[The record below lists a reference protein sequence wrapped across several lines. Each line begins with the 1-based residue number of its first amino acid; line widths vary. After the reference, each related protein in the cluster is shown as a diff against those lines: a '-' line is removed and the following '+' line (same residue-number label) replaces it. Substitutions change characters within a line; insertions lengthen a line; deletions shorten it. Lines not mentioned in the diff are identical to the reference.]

1 MRYEKPEIKIE
12 KFSIV
17 ENIMDDGVSAGSFH
31 PIIDENK
38 DPWFETAG
46 EALGNIFSID

>member
-17 ENIMDDGVSAGSFH
+17 ENIMDDGVSAGGFY
-31 PIIDENK
+31 PKIDEN
-38 DPWFETAG
+38 DPWFEAAG
-46 EALGNIFSID
+46 EALGNIFSIE

>member
-17 ENIMDDGVSAGSFH
+17 ENIMDDGVSEGGFH
-31 PIIDENK
+31 PVIDEN

>member
-12 KFSIV
+12 KFLIV
-17 ENIMDDGVSAGSFH
+17 ENIMDDGVSAGGFH
-31 PIIDENK
+31 PVIDEN

>member
-17 ENIMDDGVSAGSFH
+17 ENIMDDGVSAGGFH
-31 PIIDENK
+31 PEIDEN

-46 EALGNIFSID
+46 EALGNIFSIE

>member
-17 ENIMDDGVSAGSFH
+17 ENIMDDGVSAGGFH
-31 PIIDENK
+31 PVIDEN
-38 DPWFETAG
+38 DPWFETAV

>member
-1 MRYEKPEIKIE
+1 MSYEKPEIKIE

-17 ENIMDDGVSAGSFH
+17 ENIMDDGVSAGGFH
-31 PIIDENK
+31 PVIDEN

>member
-17 ENIMDDGVSAGSFH
+17 ENIMDDGVSAGGFQ
-31 PIIDENK
+31 PVIDEK

>member
-17 ENIMDDGVSAGSFH
+17 ENIMDDGVSAGGFH
-31 PIIDENK
+31 PVIDEN
-38 DPWFETAG
+38 DPWIETAG

>member
-1 MRYEKPEIKIE
+1 MRYGKPEITIE

-17 ENIMDDGVSAGSFH
+17 ENIMDDGVSAGGFH
-31 PIIDENK
+31 PVIDEN

>member
-17 ENIMDDGVSAGSFH
+17 ENIMDDGVSAGVFH
-31 PIIDENK
+31 PVIDEN

-46 EALGNIFSID
+46 EALGNIFGID

>member
-1 MRYEKPEIKIE
+1 MRYEKLEIKIE

-17 ENIMDDGVSAGSFH
+17 ENIMDDGVSAGGFH
-31 PIIDENK
+31 PVIDEN

>member
-17 ENIMDDGVSAGSFH
+17 ENIMDDG
-31 PIIDENK
+31 
-38 DPWFETAG
+38 
-46 EALGNIFSID
+46 ALGNIFSID

>member
-17 ENIMDDGVSAGSFH
+17 EDIMDDGVSAGEFK
-31 PIIDENK
+31 PTIDEN
-38 DPWFETAG
+38 DPWFEPMG
-46 EALGNIFSID
+46 EALGNIFGIN

>member
-12 KFSIV
+12 KFSII
-17 ENIMDDGVSAGSFH
+17 ENIMDDGVSAGGFH
-31 PIIDENK
+31 PVIDEN

-46 EALGNIFSID
+46 EALRNIFSID

>member
-17 ENIMDDGVSAGSFH
+17 ENIMDDGVSAGGFH
-31 PIIDENK
+31 PEIDEN

-46 EALGNIFSID
+46 EALGNIFSIN

>member
-17 ENIMDDGVSAGSFH
+17 ENIMDDGVSAGGFH
-31 PIIDENK
+31 PEIDEN
-38 DPWFETAG
+38 DPWFEAAG

>member
-1 MRYEKPEIKIE
+1 MRYEKPEIKTE

-17 ENIMDDGVSAGSFH
+17 ENIMDDGVSAGGFH
-31 PIIDENK
+31 PVIDEN

>member
-17 ENIMDDGVSAGSFH
+17 ENIMDDGVSVGGFH
-31 PIIDENK
+31 PEIDEN